1 MNEATLRDAYSLP
14 YSQTRSAHTRAVPR
28 RTRTLRRPNRFVKSA
43 ARATE
48 PPPWR
53 RLGDL
58 IVRCR
63 VDWAI
68 RRGEPIRLGDTETAY
83 EKLVDRRQ
91 LLRRLLPEVG
101 QTLHLT
107 CRSDEVLEDLT
118 LLRLLDQDHA
128 LTVDFLVD
136 LADFVA
142 DQTNDV
148 FTAVQT
154 LAEHGLVARIQ
165 LLQGNDEVSLRR
177 FFRRAARAQ
186 ASDVILTYNSRRSED
201 AEETSETLRLE
212 MGFPR
217 YQPGR
222 G

>member
-1 MNEATLRDAYSLP
+1 MNEATYSLHF
-14 YSQTRSAHTRAVPR
+14 SETQAIPR
-28 RTRTLRRPNRFVKSA
+28 RTRLLRRPNRFVKTA
-43 ARATE
+43 DPA
-48 PPPWR
+48 PWR

-58 IVRCR
+58 IARCR
-63 VDWAI
+63 VDWSI
-68 RRGEPIRLGDTETAY
+68 RRGEPIRLGDTDAPY
-83 EKLVDRRQ
+83 EELVDRRQ
-91 LLRRLLPEVG
+91 LLRKLLPEVG
-101 QTLHLT
+101 QNLHLT

-118 LLRLLDQDHA
+118 LLRLLDQDHV
-128 LTVDFLVD
+128 LTIDFLVD

-148 FTAVQT
+148 FAAVQA

-165 LLQGNDEVSLRR
+165 LLQGSDEVSLRR
-177 FFRRAARAQ
+177 FFRRAAQAQ
-186 ASDVILTYNSRRSED
+186 ASDVILTYHTKPS
-201 AEETSETLRLE
+201 APTETLRLE